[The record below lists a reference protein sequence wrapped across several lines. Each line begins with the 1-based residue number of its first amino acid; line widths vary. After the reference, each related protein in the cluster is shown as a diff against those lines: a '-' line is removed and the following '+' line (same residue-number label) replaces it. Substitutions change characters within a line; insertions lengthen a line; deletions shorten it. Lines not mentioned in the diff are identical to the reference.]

1 MGRKA
6 YMSDESNIGTG
17 SAKGIVPVYESKV
30 AWPIDATTAVLFGA
44 SIAATECARL
54 IWPHLER

>member
-1 MGRKA
+1 
-6 YMSDESNIGTG
+6 MSDESNIGTG